1 MNALSP
7 LGMVSDT
14 PSENQTQDRSEEQK
28 DYFVEKDGVKFAG
41 THLLVDLWG
50 ASNLA
55 DPELIDRALRDGA
68 TAAEATILHAHFHHF
83 SPNGGVSGVV
93 VLAESHI
100 SIHTWPERDF
110 AAVDI
115 FMCGTCDPYKAIPLL
130 KAAFKPSFIN
140 LNEQRRGL
148 IA

>member
-1 MNALSP
+1 
-7 LGMVSDT
+7 MVSDD
-14 PSENQTQDRSEEQK
+14 PSENQSHDRSEEQK

-41 THLLVDLWG
+41 THLLLDLWG

-55 DPELIDRALRDGA
+55 DPGLIDRALRAGA
-68 TAAEATILHAHFHHF
+68 EHAGATILHSHFHHF

-115 FMCGTCDPYKAIPLL
+115 FMCGACDPYKAIPLL
-130 KAAFKPSFIN
+130 KAAFRPGFIN